1 MTPRVSDRLGLKRVV
16 TATTNLI
23 KRVRLRAPALI
34 EELDGVAQVAVERA
48 LAASKVQPREPA
60 DCGSDGGAAAAGGS
74 AATRV

>member
-1 MTPRVSDRLGLKRVV
+1 MTPHVSDRLGLKRVV

-23 KRVRLRAPALI
+23 KRVHLRAPALI

-48 LAASKVQPREPA
+48 LAASKAQPRKPA
-60 DCGSDGGAAAAGGS
+60 DCGSDGGAAAAGDS